1 MLIPP
6 SPSQGSGLLRPLLA
20 AGVAAAETRLVSEPR
35 SLFLALDGVLADI
48 ARAASAAEVSL
59 REYRQLPGLYA
70 GLPSFPDARD
80 ALKRAMDMGYDLV
93 AVVMA
98 ESENQ
103 IDDHDRLRWLQRHHA
118 ELAVQR
124 APAVPAPWGKPA
136 DVLVDA
142 RGAAAL
148 AVGFQ
153 GLVVAYDG
161 RWNTVLEALRTAA
174 VATAEAAADQRK
186 RA

>member
-1 MLIPP
+1 MLTPLN
-6 SPSQGSGLLRPLLA
+6 PSQGSSLLRPLFG
-20 AGVAAAETRLVSEPR
+20 AGVATAEARLVSQSR
-35 SLFLALDGVLADI
+35 TLFLALDGVLADV
-48 ARAASAAEVSL
+48 ARAALAAEVSL
-59 REYRQLPGLYA
+59 REYRQLPGLYV

-80 ALKRAMDMGYDLV
+80 ALKRTMDMGYDLV
-93 AVVMA
+93 AVVMT

-103 IDDHDRLRWLQRHHA
+103 SDDQDRLRWLQRQHP

-124 APAVPAPWGKPA
+124 APTVPAPWGTPA

-148 AVGFQ
+148 AAGFQ
-153 GLVVAYDG
+153 GQVVAYDG
-161 RWNTVLEALRTAA
+161 RWNTVLDALRKAA
-174 VATAEAAADQRK
+174 VATAEAVADQRK